1 MADLKDKQIRLV
13 GSQNFAY
20 ATGSSYTQGHG
31 HFTTD
36 EHGSIVV
43 NGKVYGT
50 TDASYIYVGSK
61 NIPTY
66 VANTAANTL
75 ALSYAYTDAR
85 ISQLHE
91 NTIGKGKFE

>member
-20 ATGSSYTQGHG
+20 ATGSNYTQGHV

-50 TDASYIYVGSK
+50 TDAAYVYVGAE

-66 VANTAANTL
+66 VANAIETFKNSPSFSIPSCL
-75 ALSYAYTDAR
+75 LGF
-85 ISQLHE
+85 I
-91 NTIGKGKFE
+91 